1 MKDLALLIMRLVVGP
16 LVAGHGAQKLF
27 GWFGGRGLEAT
38 GERFELLGLSPG
50 REWALVGGLGEFA
63 GGLMTA
69 LGLLSP
75 LGPISIISSMSMAS
89 IKVHKGKPIW
99 TSQGGAELPAVY
111 MAAGIA
117 LGIAEP
123 GRFSLDRLFGI
134 KTPRSWIVLAATTA
148 TALVTI
154 GASNGLQL
162 KPEAEPEE
170 AEQAEAESVL
180 V

>member
-1 MKDLALLIMRLVVGP
+1 MRDLALLIIRLVVGP

-38 GERFELLGLSPG
+38 GEHFEVLGLSPG
-50 REWALVGGLGEFA
+50 RSWALVGGLGEFA

-89 IKVHKGKPIW
+89 IKVHAGKPIW
-99 TSQGGAELPAVY
+99 ARQGGAELPAVY
-111 MAAGIA
+111 TAAGIA

-123 GRFSLDRLFGI
+123 GRFSVDRLFGI
-134 KTPRSWIVLAATTA
+134 KTPRSWIVLVATTA
-148 TALVTI
+148 TVLVTI
-154 GASNGLQL
+154 GARNGLRLEPEVEPQQVQE
-162 KPEAEPEE
+162 PEAEPV
-170 AEQAEAESVL
+170 A
-180 V
+180 